1 MKSPEAISNANSDT
15 KGKNVYNV
23 TVRRSSTCMGITHLH
38 GVPGGVFVNGST
50 HVIDEQSSLGG
61 GGGNA

>member
-1 MKSPEAISNANSDT
+1 
-15 KGKNVYNV
+15 
-23 TVRRSSTCMGITHLH
+23 MGITHLH